1 MANQQFLDRL
11 YYNYYIKD
19 KENWKSNPELHEYV
33 KSTFNFRFDNQW
45 QRHFEF
51 LRYIMFQF
59 QDCKFIENEEYLT
72 FLNLVLISLLE
83 ENAISKEYD
92 INRSELLYDLL
103 SIEKLQ
109 PYFFE
114 RTFKLSNGR
123 IKNFLEAIL
132 NGNVVESICKDIQ
145 EALKT
150 ATETRREIYSSKKN
164 RERQYT
170 PDYSSKRKNTGK
182 G

>member
-1 MANQQFLDRL
+1 MANQQFLDTL

-59 QDCKFIENEEYLT
+59 KDCKFIENEEYLT
-72 FLNLVLISLLE
+72 FLNLVLISFLE

-92 INRSELLYDLL
+92 INRRELLYDLL
-103 SIEKLQ
+103 SIKKLQ
-109 PYFFE
+109 PYFLKE
-114 RTFKLSNGR
+114 LSNYQTE
-123 IKNFLEAIL
+123 K
-132 NGNVVESICKDIQ
+132 
-145 EALKT
+145 LK
-150 ATETRREIYSSKKN
+150 IF
-164 RERQYT
+164 
-170 PDYSSKRKNTGK
+170 
-182 G
+182 